1 MKKLLILLCIAVLS
15 TTTIVGQDKGYYGK
29 KAFVE
34 ITGLGAIPMINNLDA
49 DYGYYVKSG
58 TTITSGKDKFNT
70 GFNVNIGITLNPQ
83 NALSF
88 SAGYS
93 YFNIEGPTNLYYY
106 EPQYNSYM
114 AIPVKFENLK
124 VRSLVLMPIIQ
135 FSTKRHAMLPVG
147 FSHELGFGIVRSK
160 VVDNDYRYTGNAN
173 QDGSFYHNGTSKDV
187 IEFMDSVST
196 VNGDLINY
204 DQVYKGFIVMY
215 GLNMRTPI
223 SKQLAIHYGLRYT
236 LNLAA
241 NNQWYD
247 YNGPISSYES
257 ALNDQLANSIR
268 ITRLRSIISLQLG
281 LTYLF

>member
-1 MKKLLILLCIAVLS
+1 MKKLIILLCIAILS
-15 TTTIVGQDKGYYGK
+15 MTTVMGQDKGYYGK

-34 ITGLGAIPMINNLDA
+34 VTGLGAIPLINNWGS

-58 TTITSGKDKFNT
+58 STIINGKDKFNA
-70 GFNVNIGITLNPQ
+70 GFNVNVGIAMNSQ

-106 EPQYNSYM
+106 EPQNNSFQS
-114 AIPVKFENLK
+114 IPVKFENLK

-135 FSTKRHAMLPVG
+135 FSTSKHAMLPVG

-160 VVDNDYRYTGNAN
+160 VLDNDYQYIGNAN
-173 QDGSFYHNGTSKDV
+173 QDGSFYHNGDSKDV
-187 IEFMDSVST
+187 VEFMDSVSS

-204 DQVYKGFIVMY
+204 DQVYKGFILMY
-215 GLNMRTPI
+215 GLNIRTPL
-223 SKQLAIHYGLRYT
+223 SKQLAIHYGMRYT
-236 LNLAA
+236 LNLVA

-247 YNGPISSYES
+247 YNGPINSYES
-257 ALNDQLANSIR
+257 ALFDQIANSTR
-268 ITRLRSIISLQLG
+268 TTRLRSICSLQLG
-281 LTYLF
+281 LTYVF